1 MINYLSWD
9 SLFFGVSIYELKNED
24 VIKVH
29 LDTEVNNLGSGD
41 LIQCK
46 INIENLKSIEKLTK
60 YGFSI
65 EDSGVTYEM
74 TVDNKILKRSDFR
87 VELAVEKDRKVIQKI
102 AQDAFSG
109 TRFKDSYFGVNSAN
123 KIYKHWASAA
133 IKGVHDDCCLI
144 KKNKD
149 ELIIGFATVKKVDN
163 YIKIGLIAVDN
174 NYKRKGIAK
183 ELMKLVEVYAVQNNV
198 DRIMVTTQ
206 CNNNAAKSLYRSMG
220 YSIFSEFY
228 WLYFK
233 V

>member
-1 MINYLSWD
+1 MINYLLWD
-9 SLFFGVSIYELKNED
+9 SSFFDIPIYELKDED
-24 VIKVH
+24 IVKAN
-29 LDTEVNNLGSGD
+29 LDKEIHSLSSGS
-41 LIQCK
+41 LIQYK
-46 INIENLKSIEKLTK
+46 ANIESLKLIEKLISHD
-60 YGFSI
+60 FSV
-65 EDSGVTYEM
+65 EDSGVTYEK
-74 TVDNKILKRSDFR
+74 TVDNKILKFSDFR
-87 VELAVEKDRKVIQKI
+87 LELAKEQDIKVIQKI
-102 AQDAFSG
+102 LQDAFPN
-109 TRFKDSYFGVNSAN
+109 TRFKDYYFGVNSAN
-123 KIYKHWASAA
+123 KIYKHWVSAA

-220 YSIFSEFY
+220 YGTFSEFY

>member
-109 TRFKDSYFGVNSAN
+109 TRFKDTYFGVNSAN
-123 KIYKHWASAA
+123 KIYKHWVSAA
-133 IKGVHDDCCLI
+133 INGTHDDCCLVN
-144 KKNKD
+144 KNING
-149 ELIIGFATVKKVDN
+149 LIIGFVTVKKVDN

-206 CNNNAAKSLYRSMG
+206 YNNNAAKSLYRSMG
-220 YSIFSEFY
+220 YGKSSEFF
-228 WLYFK
+228 WLYCK
-233 V
+233 I

>member
-109 TRFKDSYFGVNSAN
+109 TRFKDTYFGVNSAN
-123 KIYKHWASAA
+123 KI
-133 IKGVHDDCCLI
+133 
-144 KKNKD
+144 
-149 ELIIGFATVKKVDN
+149 
-163 YIKIGLIAVDN
+163 
-174 NYKRKGIAK
+174 
-183 ELMKLVEVYAVQNNV
+183 
-198 DRIMVTTQ
+198 
-206 CNNNAAKSLYRSMG
+206 
-220 YSIFSEFY
+220 
-228 WLYFK
+228 
-233 V
+233 